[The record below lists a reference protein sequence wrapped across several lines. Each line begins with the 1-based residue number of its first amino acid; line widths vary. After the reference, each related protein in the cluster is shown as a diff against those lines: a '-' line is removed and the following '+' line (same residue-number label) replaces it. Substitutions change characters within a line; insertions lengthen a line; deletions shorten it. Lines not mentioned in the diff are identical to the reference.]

1 MRVRVIIRPLRSEQ
15 SLFATR
21 QQGGICLN
29 DSELSRLYVEQV
41 QMISERSAGRGFE
54 ALLPPKVPLFGEPCG
69 AIYLLYLYTDNMFY
83 VKINSNFHQKF

>member
-29 DSELSRLYVEQV
+29 DSELSRLSVEQV

-54 ALLPPKVPLFGEPCG
+54 ALLPPKVPPSGGPCG
-69 AIYLLYLYTDNMFY
+69 AILITFIYL
-83 VKINSNFHQKF
+83 